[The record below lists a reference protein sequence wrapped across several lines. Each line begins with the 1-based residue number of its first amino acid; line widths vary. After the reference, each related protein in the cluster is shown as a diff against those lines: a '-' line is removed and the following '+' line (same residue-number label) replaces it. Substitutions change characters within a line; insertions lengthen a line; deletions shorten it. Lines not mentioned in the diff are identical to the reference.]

1 LAGEFPAMGEISEPG
16 PTLSWAAGGIALFL
30 GALLS
35 QLFEWMRLPAGK
47 GFSGVPIAPGGK
59 GPEFPKN
66 SRLVTAVILLGAI
79 ALPLLPIGR
88 EARNTVAASW
98 RGFRPSA
105 RDRAELAAI
114 AAQAEKE
121 KDARELA
128 FVALSYPDPD
138 RAIQFADRATT
149 LDPSLVWIYASRYY
163 GGRIE
168 NLSRIAVRLKRVE
181 NSDPETP
188 ASDNEWM
195 KEMEKAFRAPRYDGY
210 YQRHEEWIREGGRKT
225 QVCPQGWWRS
235 ACGPAAFR
243 MRSKC
248 RHMRICGSS
257 KPCKRPRREMWMR
270 QKPC

>member
-1 LAGEFPAMGEISEPG
+1 LPCAIGRRIPG
-16 PTLSWAAGGIALFL
+16 DGGNLRTGTDAELGSGRYRAFL
-30 GALLS
+30 RRFAFATFRMDAITGREGIFWRA
-35 QLFEWMRLPAGK
+35 
-47 GFSGVPIAPGGK
+47 K

-195 KEMEKAFRAPRYDGY
+195 KEMQKAFRAPRYDGY